1 MTLHEAIR
9 SLLRQKQR
17 PMTTTEIAKSINELG
32 SYVKRDRSPITAF
45 QIHGRTR
52 NYAGLFHQAGS
63 TISLVE
69 WDGLHRQSSPSEP
82 TELVESSIS
91 VSPIIDSTELRGLL
105 SSDRFKPAGSIDLIV
120 PERPGIYAIRVD
132 DRASLPDDFSQLS
145 TQSGH
150 QLLYIGIASQSLYK
164 RFLGQE
170 LRARGHGTFFRSIG
184 AVLGYRPEI
193 GSLLGKKNT
202 QNYKFSSADE
212 QEIIAWINR
221 NLSVSWIEFPTEALH
236 QAETA
241 LITEH
246 RPLLNIAGNP
256 AALTKL
262 SALRAECVR
271 IANDQSE

>member
-17 PMTTTEIAKSINELG
+17 PMTTTEIAESINKLG

-69 WDGLHRQSSPSEP
+69 WDGLHRQSSPYEP
-82 TELVESSIS
+82 TDHVESPLS
-91 VSPIIDSTELRGLL
+91 VSSTFDPSQLRGLL
-105 SSDRFKPAGSIDLIV
+105 TSDSFKPAGSIDHVV
-120 PERPGIYAIRVD
+120 PQQPGIYAIRVD
-132 DRASLPDDFSQLS
+132 DRASLPGDFSQLS

-150 QLLYIGIASQSLYK
+150 QLLYIGIASQSLHK

-184 AVLGYRPEI
+184 AVLGYRPEV
-193 GSLLGKKNT
+193 GSLIGKKNT
-202 QNYKFSSADE
+202 RNYKFSSVDE
-212 QEIIAWINR
+212 HEIIAWINR
-221 NLSVSWIEFPTEALH
+221 SLSVNWIEFPTEALH

-256 AALTKL
+256 AALTQL

-271 IANDQSE
+271 IANDHSE